1 MATLALTSFDFYEGL
16 KCDCFLKLFAINRK
30 MNENVF
36 FLNNQ
41 YIINMNFVH
50 FQIKNLGHKFY
61 VIVNGVGNLP
71 DYVLYKIQF
80 KKELL

>member
-1 MATLALTSFDFYEGL
+1 M
-16 KCDCFLKLFAINRK
+16 K
-30 MNENVF
+30 MF
-36 FLNNQ
+36 FSLNNQ